1 MRQLQDW
8 LLILHAPLMLF
19 SLLTVLMN
27 VNRYELGLALTA
39 LSHGQNDGK
48 RRSIDSILVLTRLM
62 KQF

>member
-8 LLILHAPLMLF
+8 LLILYAPLMLF
-19 SLLTVLMN
+19 SVLTVLMN
-27 VNRYELGLALTA
+27 ANRNELGLA

-62 KQF
+62 RQF